1 MEGEGGV
8 EVGEL
13 GGGEEGGRRCHFW
26 KLVDWWGLFVGR
38 VGVREDG
45 ELR

>member
-13 GGGEEGGRRCHFW
+13 GGREECGRRCHGW
-26 KLVDWWGLFVGR
+26 DSVEWGIVG
-38 VGVREDG
+38 G
-45 ELR
+45 EELGFR